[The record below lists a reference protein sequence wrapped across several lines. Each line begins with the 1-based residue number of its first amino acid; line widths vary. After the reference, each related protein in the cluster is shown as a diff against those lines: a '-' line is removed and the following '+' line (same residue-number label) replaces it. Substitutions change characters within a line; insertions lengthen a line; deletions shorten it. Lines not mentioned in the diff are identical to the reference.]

1 MNIADRIQSLRKQK
15 GMSQIELADAI
26 GVSRQAVSKWESEQ
40 TIPDLDKIVAMSEIF
55 GTTTD
60 YLLKGVEP
68 VENEGGQAAAATAGA
83 AATAAAS
90 MGAGVSAANFA
101 APAGPAVTQM
111 TKEEAIAL
119 VAKLSQEYRSLERLQ
134 KQISDNEAVINKPVT
149 IEYARHSAFRYF
161 WPFFIYAFLAMWGM
175 ILLTA
180 IFGSGDSAIVWA
192 ILVYAVPIGLLIG
205 GGVYARKRRDE
216 ENEAAAEM
224 ANQRVRRVDELKKQN
239 SELRSKLSAYQM
251 RVGNMDDCIPPALKN
266 SARMDRIKV
275 LLESGKAKD
284 LEEAFALCT
293 ERH

>member
-1 MNIADRIQSLRKQK
+1 MMNIADRIQSLRKQK

-60 YLLKGVEP
+60 YLLKGIEP
-68 VENEGGQAAAATAGA
+68 VENEGGQTSAATAGA
-83 AATAAAS
+83 AVTAAAS
-90 MGAGVSAANFA
+90 TTT
-101 APAGPAVTQM
+101 PAGPAVPQK

-161 WPFFIYAFLAMWGM
+161 WPFFIYAFLALWGM

>member
-60 YLLKGVEP
+60 YLLKGIEP

-90 MGAGVSAANFA
+90 ATT
-101 APAGPAVTQM
+101 PAGPAVPQM

-119 VAKLSQEYRSLERLQ
+119 VAKLSQEYRGLERLQ

-161 WPFFIYAFLAMWGM
+161 WPFFISAFLAMWGM

-216 ENEAAAEM
+216 ENDAASEM
-224 ANQRVRRVDELKKQN
+224 ARDRMSHVDDLKKETAELKSKLTLLQRRVD
-239 SELRSKLSAYQM
+239 
-251 RVGNMDDCIPPALKN
+251 GMDEMIPTGFKN
-266 SARMDRIKV
+266 SGRMDKIR
-275 LLESGKAKD
+275 LLIESGKAKD
-284 LEEAFALCT
+284 LEEALAICI
-293 ERH
+293 ERVH